1 VTSEQPGILDR
12 PRIVVA
18 DEDVSVVKFV
28 MDTLRQDGNAVFHEY
43 DALSAVQLACSLDVC
58 HLVITNTQVEG
69 VPSVTLIREL
79 RERLPS
85 LPILYLANLGRS
97 TPEREAQLPSDVR
110 ILREPF
116 GVEDLLAAV
125 RPLVTNGHR

>member
-1 VTSEQPGILDR
+1 MTSEQPGILDR

-28 MDTLRQDGNAVFHEY
+28 MDTLRQDGNAVFHAY
-43 DALSAVQLACSLDVC
+43 DALSAVQMACSLDVC

-110 ILREPF
+110 SLREPF